1 MRDLL
6 YREPRLS
13 SMRELQA
20 KLVHLLEN
28 VEMITIR
35 RMIPFYIAVDFALKL
50 VVVISSSYYD
60 VTQTIFVALD
70 N

>member
-1 MRDLL
+1 
-6 YREPRLS
+6 
-13 SMRELQA
+13 MRELQA

-50 VVVISSSYYD
+50 VVVISSIFD